1 MHGPATGAVHGP
13 ARPGPRFA
21 NQLSRSLPLCE
32 TARMTQAPGFC
43 TVCIALLAVG
53 IGANATIFSLINAFL
68 FRPIALEEPDRL
80 AGIYNGHRTNP
91 DDWRGFDG
99 ARYQTVRQN
108 ATSFADVLAHRFTP
122 VGLSEATLTRPAFAE
137 FVSTNYF
144 SVLGIRPYRGRGL
157 SDGEDAAPIAIAS
170 YAYWART
177 GFDPALIGTTVR
189 VNRTEVTIAG
199 IMPEG
204 FTGLTAMLSPDLWLP
219 LAELLDEPASGQIG
233 PRGPGQ
239 NATLLLVGRLKRG
252 ITVQAANTQ
261 LELLSVQ
268 LEQSFPETFTSRY
281 LTAEKLP
288 RLAMNVR
295 PIRQNATLTTV
306 PAMLMLVTIAVQ
318 FIICLNLGNL
328 MLARAIPAPGD
339 LNPARRGRQPSKD
352 IAPAAD

>member
-1 MHGPATGAVHGP
+1 MRLRTLFRRNLLDQELDEELRDYLERRTEHEIAKGSTPEQARRVAVRAMGGVEQRKEQCRDTRGTQFADQLFQDLRY
-13 ARPGPRFA
+13 ARRT
-21 NQLSRSLPLCE
+21 LTR
-32 TARMTQAPGFC
+32 APGFC

-189 VNRTEVTIAG
+189 VNRTGMIMAG
-199 IMPEG
+199 VIPEG

-219 LAELLDEPASGQIG
+219 IDLLDERASGQIG

-239 NATLLLVGRLKRG
+239 NATLLLVGQL
-252 ITVQAANTQ
+252 QSAA
-261 LELLSVQ
+261 S
-268 LEQSFPETFTSRY
+268 PSR
-281 LTAEKLP
+281 P
-288 RLAMNVR
+288 RTRNWNCCS
-295 PIRQNATLTTV
+295 P
-306 PAMLMLVTIAVQ
+306 
-318 FIICLNLGNL
+318 F
-328 MLARAIPAPGD
+328 
-339 LNPARRGRQPSKD
+339 GR
-352 IAPAAD
+352 